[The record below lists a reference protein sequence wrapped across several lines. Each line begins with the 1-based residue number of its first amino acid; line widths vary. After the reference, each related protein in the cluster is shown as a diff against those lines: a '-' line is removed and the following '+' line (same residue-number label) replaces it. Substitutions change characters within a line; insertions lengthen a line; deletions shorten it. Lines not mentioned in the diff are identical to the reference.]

1 MNELK
6 LLENELVPVYVTSTG
21 EKVVYG
27 SELHEVLQVKSNYR
41 DWIRN
46 RLNECEAVENEDFQ
60 AFAKNLAKPSGGRPS
75 VDHIIELNTA
85 KEMAMLE
92 RNEQGKRVRR
102 YFIRV
107 EAKYN
112 EEKEKKKIEK
122 SSLKK
127 TPLSSVNMMV
137 KNVQSSLEKAGV
149 DEIFIAAEV
158 KRIYTD
164 AGYEV
169 KAPLLTD
176 KETMPKLY
184 DCTEMAKELGLMS
197 KTGKPHCLAVSAIIK
212 QLDVDESEIVTTA
225 FTRNGHEDVTT
236 QYKPSVFEKV
246 KAWLEKNNY
255 PAGILY
261 MDSKGSIKT
270 CTVYYPMKIRNQS
283 GKRNV

>member
-27 SELHEVLQVKSNYR
+27 TELYDNLGSKRQYT
-41 DWIRN
+41 DWIKGRFV
-46 RLNECEAVENEDFQ
+46 ECDAAENVDYQSFSQNCE
-60 AFAKNLAKPSGGRPS
+60 KPSGGRPKQEY
-75 VDHIIELNTA
+75 IIKLDTA

-122 SSLKK
+122 SSVKK

-149 DEIFIAAEV
+149 DKIFIAAEI

-176 KETMPKLY
+176 KEAMPKLY
-184 DCTEMAKELGLMS
+184 DCTEMARELGIMS
-197 KTGKPHCLAVSAIIK
+197 KTGNPHCLAVSAIIK
-212 QLDVDESEIVTTA
+212 QMDIEENEIVTTA
-225 FTRNGHEDVTT
+225 FTRNGHDDVTT
-236 QYKPSVFEKV
+236 QYTPSVLNKV
-246 KAWLEKNNY
+246 KGWLEVNNY
-255 PAGILY
+255 PVKIIY
-261 MDSKGSIKT
+261 ENSKGSLKT
-270 CTVYYPMKIRNQS
+270 CMVVYQFEFDQ
-283 GKRNV
+283 G